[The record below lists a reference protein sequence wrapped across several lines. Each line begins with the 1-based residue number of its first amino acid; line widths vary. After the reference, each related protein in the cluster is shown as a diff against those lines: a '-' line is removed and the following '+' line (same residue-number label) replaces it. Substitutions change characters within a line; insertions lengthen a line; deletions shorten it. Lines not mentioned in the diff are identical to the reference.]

1 MQFLY
6 VSLSFFTGYDWA
18 AVYLCTSRGVWC
30 YCLFNDW
37 ISMDCRQILLVSI
50 FYVLHSLVLHLLWH
64 DVCGCDTNT
73 PNCFHCFRC
82 VLWNMEPLF
91 WICDPKNCKCC
102 WLLIIFLTLC
112 FFSTRHML
120 MTYNFFFFPFLSL
133 PWQLQRIPVW
143 WRWYCW
149 ICPTAWTLYG
159 LIASQFGDLKNKLD
173 TGLTVEDFVE
183 SYFGYRHDFLGVVA
197 AVVVGFAVFFAFIFA
212 FAIRTLNFQ
221 KR

>member
-1 MQFLY
+1 M
-6 VSLSFFTGYDWA
+6 
-18 AVYLCTSRGVWC
+18 
-30 YCLFNDW
+30 
-37 ISMDCRQILLVSI
+37 
-50 FYVLHSLVLHLLWH
+50 
-64 DVCGCDTNT
+64 
-73 PNCFHCFRC
+73 
-82 VLWNMEPLF
+82 
-91 WICDPKNCKCC
+91 
-102 WLLIIFLTLC
+102 
-112 FFSTRHML
+112 
-120 MTYNFFFFPFLSL
+120 
-133 PWQLQRIPVW
+133 W

-173 TGLTVEDFVE
+173 TGLAVGDFVE